1 MSLTRDGGGAVGP
14 EGSDHVLGKKKKA
27 DQAKEGRGKP
37 KDCGMKL
44 GSRSDHQR
52 SSCRILGCL

>member
-1 MSLTRDGGGAVGP
+1 MGAGLSDRREVN
-14 EGSDHVLGKKKKA
+14 SDHVLGKKKKA